1 MASPQQLRGAQPR
14 PAPGRKPGG
23 ESRKSSLSGTVKDQS
38 GAGRIRIG
46 DLLRKEGYITAHQLD
61 HALKVQKR
69 SNNRLGRILV
79 KLNYIDA
86 ETILNVLSRMHGFP
100 AVNISRE
107 SPQPDALKI
116 MPYEIAKKYMAFPLR
131 IASSTNTLK
140 VTMAEPTDTSAVEA
154 MQAEVKMKLTVC
166 VSTENDIIAAYRN
179 HYQISDE
186 EYALYKDEEEQQVEE
201 EEEVSV
207 EEVADDFG
215 ALASEAAGELEIG
228 ADEEEDER
236 IMESYSY
243 ADAPIIKL
251 VNGMLIKAV
260 KDGVSDVHIEPFEKN
275 FQVRYRLDGSL
286 YKSMNLP
293 LSIKNALVARVKI
306 LANLDITERRIPQD
320 GRIKMKL
327 GRNKAVDFRVSTLP
341 TLFGESVVLRIL
353 DQSSLNVDLTKLGF
367 DVSTYDT
374 LKRCLYRPQGLLLVT
389 GPTGSGKTVTLYS
402 ALNALNRE
410 DTKILTAED
419 PVEFNFKGINQVNV
433 HQEVGM
439 TFAAALKAFLR
450 QDPDIIMV
458 GEIRDIETAE
468 IAIKAA
474 MTGHLVFS
482 TLHTN
487 DSAATIG
494 RLIDIG
500 IPSYMVASSV
510 TMVLSQRLGRR
521 LCTNCKKIVSH
532 YPDDELITA
541 GFDPDEVPDLEI
553 YGPNGCSVCRGGGY
567 KGRVGFFELMEV
579 TEEVAK
585 AISAEVPED
594 ALRKTAVN
602 EGMIPLREAALQ
614 KVREGIT
621 SLDEA
626 TKRTVLT
633 KESLPSYLVN
643 PDMEKYDDGDFIIRE
658 GNTDNDF
665 FELIQGAII
674 VVKSGKKIAEIT
686 QPGAYFGEM
695 SAISGEARTA
705 SLIAK
710 GKATVRRFPGDKL
723 FEVIENHP
731 DVTKHLFKT
740 LVSRLEHSNEIIM
753 KLANGRKAR

>member
-1 MASPQQLRGAQPR
+1 MARPQNLRGTSPKP
-14 PAPGRKPGG
+14 PAGRKLTGD
-23 ESRKSSLSGTVKDQS
+23 SRKSSLSGTVKDQS
-38 GAGRIRIG
+38 GAGKVKIG
-46 DLLRKEGYITAHQLD
+46 DLLRKEGYITANQLE
-61 HALKVQKR
+61 HALKVQKK
-69 SNNRLGRILV
+69 SDMRLGRILV
-79 KLNYIDA
+79 KLGHID
-86 ETILNVLSRMHGFP
+86 EGTILNVLSRLLGFA
-100 AVNISRE
+100 AVTISKE
-107 SPQPDALKI
+107 TPSEEALKV

-131 IASSTNTLK
+131 INTSNQTLR
-140 VTMAEPTDTSAVEA
+140 VTMAEPTDTSAVESL
-154 MQAEVKMKLTVC
+154 QAEVKMKLVVC
-166 VSTENDIIAAYRN
+166 VSTENDIIEAYRN

-186 EYALYKDEEEQQVEE
+186 EYALYKDEEKVEE
-201 EEEVSV
+201 EEEEVNV
-207 EEVADDFG
+207 EEVAEDFG

-228 ADEEEDER
+228 GDEEEEFS
-236 IMESYSY
+236 ESYSY
-243 ADAPIIKL
+243 SDAPIIKL
-251 VNGMLIKAV
+251 VNGILIKAV
-260 KDGVSDVHIEPFEKN
+260 KDGVSDVHVEPYEKN
-275 FQVRYRLDGSL
+275 FQVRYRLDGAL

-293 LSIKNALVARVKI
+293 MSIKNALVARLKI
-306 LANLDITERRIPQD
+306 LADLDITERRVPQD
-320 GRIKMKL
+320 GRIKLKM

-367 DVSTYDT
+367 EPGTYET
-374 LKRCLYRPQGLLLVT
+374 LKRCLFRPQGLLLVT

-458 GEIRDIETAE
+458 GEIRDMETAE

-494 RLIDIG
+494 RLVDIG
-500 IPSYMVASSV
+500 VPSFMVASSV

-521 LCTNCKKIVSH
+521 LCSNCKKIVNH
-532 YPDDELITA
+532 HTKEELIAA
-541 GFDPDEVPDLEI
+541 GFDPDEIPDLEI
-553 YGPNGCSVCRGGGY
+553 YGPNGCSACRGGGY

-579 TEEVAK
+579 TEDVAK

-594 ALRKTAVN
+594 ILRKTAIN
-602 EGMIPLREAALQ
+602 EGMKPLREAGLQ

-621 SLDEA
+621 SVDEVL
-626 TKRTVLT
+626 KKTVLT
-633 KESLPSYLVN
+633 KESLPAYMVN
-643 PDMEKYDDGDFIIRE
+643 PDLEKYDDGDVLIRE

-665 FELIQGAII
+665 FELMQGAVI
-674 VVKSGKKIAEIT
+674 VVKGGKKIAEIT

-695 SAISGEARTA
+695 SAISGEARSA
-705 SLIAK
+705 SILSK
-710 GKATVRRFPGDKL
+710 GRSTVRRFPGDKIS
-723 FEVIENHP
+723 EVFENHP
-731 DVTKHLFKT
+731 DVTKHLFRT
-740 LVSRLEHSNEIIM
+740 LVSRLEHSNAIIM
-753 KLANGRKAR
+753 KLANGRKTR

>member
-1 MASPQQLRGAQPR
+1 MAISQNRRGAPPR
-14 PAPGRKPGG
+14 PAAGRRLAGSAK
-23 ESRKSSLSGTVKDQS
+23 KSSLSGTVKDQS
-38 GAGRIRIG
+38 GAGKIRIG
-46 DLLRKEGYITAHQLD
+46 DLLRKEGYITANQLD
-61 HALKVQKR
+61 HAVKVQKK
-69 SNNRLGRILV
+69 NKKRLGSILV
-79 KLNYIDA
+79 KLGHID
-86 ETILNVLSRMHGFP
+86 EGTILNVLSRMQGFP
-100 AVNISRE
+100 AITISRE
-107 SPQPDALKI
+107 TPNDEAMKT

-131 IASSTNTLK
+131 VVASTKTLK

-166 VSTENDIIAAYRN
+166 VSTENDIIGAYRT
-179 HYQISDE
+179 HFQISDE
-186 EYALYKDEEEQQVEE
+186 EYALYKEEEEVEE
-201 EEEVSV
+201 EEEEISV

-215 ALASEAAGELEIG
+215 ALASEAADELEIG
-228 ADEEEDER
+228 GVEEEDSL
-236 IMESYSY
+236 ESYSY
-243 ADAPIIKL
+243 SDAPIIKL

-260 KDGVSDVHIEPFEKN
+260 KDGVSDIHIEPYEKN
-275 FQVRYRLDGSL
+275 FQVRFRLDGSL

-293 LSIKNALVARVKI
+293 MSIKNALVSRVKI
-306 LANLDITERRIPQD
+306 LASLDITERRVPQD
-320 GRIKMKL
+320 GRIKLKL

-341 TLFGESVVLRIL
+341 TLFGESIVMRIL
-353 DQSSLNVDLTKLGF
+353 DQSSLSVDLTKLGF
-367 DVSTYDT
+367 QADTYET
-374 LKRCLYRPQGLLLVT
+374 LKRCLFRPQGLLLVT

-402 ALNALNRE
+402 ALNSLNRE

-439 TFAAALKAFLR
+439 TFPAALKAFLR

-458 GEIRDIETAE
+458 GEIRDMETAE

-494 RLIDIG
+494 RLVDIG
-500 IPSYMVASSV
+500 VPSFMVASSV

-521 LCTNCKKIVSH
+521 LCVNCKRVVNHHSEA
-532 YPDDELITA
+532 DLINA
-541 GFDPDEVPDLEI
+541 GFNSEEIPDLEI
-553 YGPNGCSVCRGGGY
+553 YGPDGCSVCRGGGY

-585 AISAEVPED
+585 AISAEVSED
-594 ALRKTAVN
+594 TLRKTAIN
-602 EGMIPLREAALQ
+602 EGMAPLRMAGLQ
-614 KVREGIT
+614 KVREGVT
-621 SLDEA
+621 SLEEVL
-626 TKRTVLT
+626 KKTVLT

-643 PDMEKYDDGDFIIRE
+643 PDLEKYDDSDVIIRE

-665 FELIQGAII
+665 FELVQGAVI
-674 VVKSGKKIAEIT
+674 VVKSGKKIAEVT

-695 SAISGEARTA
+695 SAISGEARSA
-705 SLIAK
+705 SIIAK
-710 GKATVRRFPGDKL
+710 GRATIRRFPGDKL
-723 FEVIENHP
+723 FEVIETNP
-731 DVTKHLFKT
+731 EVSKHLFKT

-753 KLANGRKAR
+753 KLANGRKSR